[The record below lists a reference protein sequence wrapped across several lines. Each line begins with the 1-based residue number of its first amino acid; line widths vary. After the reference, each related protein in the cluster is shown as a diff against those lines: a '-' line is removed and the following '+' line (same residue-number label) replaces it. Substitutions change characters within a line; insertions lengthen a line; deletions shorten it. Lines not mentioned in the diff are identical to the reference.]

1 MRGSRLTDCR
11 GSTVIVELADI
22 GSGWGYWTIL
32 ELLFDGGVVSNAA
45 SPRPLHA
52 LGKSYQ
58 YDTIM
63 LMNDTISERQLRIL
77 RRLNQVANASRQE
90 LESAVPGVS
99 RITLIRDLNRL
110 SSLGLVFVTG
120 RGPSTT
126 YSITSKARQLKLY
139 DPAVYLREEPDSRGA
154 QFTAFETE
162 LLKGLGGSLAAQD
175 LSRIERVVAV
185 YRSRQNSDVAEREL
199 ERFIIELSWK
209 SSKIEGNTYTL
220 LDTEQLIKGSVEAA
234 GHSREEAVMILNHK
248 AAFDYIWQHQSD
260 YKQLTRAAVEDV
272 HQLLTHDLGITPGL
286 RRSPV
291 GITGTAYTP
300 PASQVELVS
309 HLDQLVGLV
318 NSSREPAVK
327 GLVAL
332 AGLSYLQ
339 PFADGNKR
347 TARLISNALLV
358 AYDYPP
364 LSYRTV
370 DENAFKGALILF
382 YEQGV
387 ADYIGELF
395 IQQLEF
401 SAGNYNL

>member
-1 MRGSRLTDCR
+1 
-11 GSTVIVELADI
+11 
-22 GSGWGYWTIL
+22 
-32 ELLFDGGVVSNAA
+32 
-45 SPRPLHA
+45 
-52 LGKSYQ
+52 
-58 YDTIM
+58 
-63 LMNDTISERQLRIL
+63 MNDTISERQLQIL
-77 RRLNQVANASRQE
+77 RYLNRVASGSRQQIQDV
-90 LESAVPGVS
+90 VPGIS
-99 RITLIRDLNRL
+99 RITLIRDLNHL
-110 SSLGLVFVTG
+110 FSLGLVVITGKGPATAYSVT
-120 RGPSTT
+120 P
-126 YSITSKARQLKLY
+126 KARQLKLY
-139 DPAVYLREEPDSRGA
+139 DPAAYLREEPDSRRA
-154 QFTAFETE
+154 QFVAFTPE
-162 LLKGLGGSLAAQD
+162 LLDELRQSLSKQD
-175 LSRIERVVAV
+175 NNRIERAVAA
-185 YRSRQNSDVAEREL
+185 YRSRRGGDVAAREL

-248 AAFDYIWQHQSD
+248 AAFDYIWGHRPD

-272 HQLLTHDLGITPGL
+272 HQLLTRDLGIGPGL

-291 GITGTAYTP
+291 GITGTVYTP
-300 PASQVELVS
+300 PASQIELAS
-309 HLDQLVGLV
+309 HLDGLVGLI
-318 NSSREPAVK
+318 NGSHEPAIK

-347 TARLISNALLV
+347 TARLVSNALLL
-358 AYDYPP
+358 AQDYSP

-382 YEQGV
+382 YEQGA
-387 ADYIGELF
+387 ADYIRELF